1 MKKKLPRLASDA
13 EAEAFVDSAD
23 LTQYDLSK
31 MQEVRFEFGPKTE
44 RLNMRMPKPL
54 LDAVKARARAA
65 PSASVIPLSGRFNPK
80 EAVGMGL
87 LYGCP

>member
-31 MQEVRFEFGPKTE
+31 MQEVQFEFGPKTE

-54 LDAVKARARAA
+54 LDAVKASAAKQHIPYQRFIRA
-65 PSASVIPLSGRFNPK
+65 VLEK
-80 EAVGMGL
+80 AVGGRE
-87 LYGCP
+87 PSK

>member
-1 MKKKLPRLASDA
+1 MKGKLPRLASDA

-31 MQEVRFEFGPKTE
+31 MREVRFEFGPKTE

-54 LDAVKARARAA
+54 LDAVKASAAKQHMPYQRFIRAVLE
-65 PSASVIPLSGRFNPK
+65 S
-80 EAVGMGL
+80 AVGSRGRSK
-87 LYGCP
+87 